1 MKKLDSIPDVTTEE
15 HDTEQIPAALPIA
28 TLPADYL
35 KDGYY
40 ATAENSKKYFR
51 PELVSSHA
59 KEIAAGLA
67 TMKPTDFAALTRE
80 MKRSRSRSLP
90 FEARQTAACEML
102 PKGIALVRRKKA
114 PPLLVTL
121 VEANLEAMHSDND
134 FTALYR
140 HFEAIYG
147 FLSMPKDDELCRS
160 PTT

>member
-1 MKKLDSIPDVTTEE
+1 MTKANIATDETTTEQTPTQPIE
-15 HDTEQIPAALPIA
+15 NTSPAA
-28 TLPADYL
+28 LPADYL

-147 FLSMPKDDELCRS
+147 FLTAVHEA
-160 PTT
+160 